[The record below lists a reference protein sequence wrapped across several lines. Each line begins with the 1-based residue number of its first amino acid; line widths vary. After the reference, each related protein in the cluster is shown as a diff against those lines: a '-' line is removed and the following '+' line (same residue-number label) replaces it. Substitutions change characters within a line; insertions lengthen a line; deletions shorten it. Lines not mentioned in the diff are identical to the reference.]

1 MARTVIAGKTNR
13 KFTAGTAASS
23 FEAVLLLKRQPN
35 SHRSLADAM
44 IFDAVAIM
52 RKNLRCMER
61 FRKPLFA
68 GRYLSLQTTTHSHV
82 KAMRLA

>member
-1 MARTVIAGKTNR
+1 VADTAEVGRKPVEMSRSCVERHNLDDGTVIAAGKTNR

-44 IFDAVAIM
+44 IFLM
-52 RKNLRCMER
+52 L
-61 FRKPLFA
+61 
-68 GRYLSLQTTTHSHV
+68 
-82 KAMRLA
+82 